1 MRQKRRSANPRRA
14 TVIAAIAGALV
25 LAGLGYSALTAGN
38 GLPGFPYYYLNA
50 DFRQAGV
57 LDPHSDVRIGGV
69 LVGQVLSTT
78 FHDGVAVVRMQL
90 NPSAG
95 PLRSDTTARIRL
107 RGLIGAKLVALSPGR
122 SGAKLSSG
130 ATLPVTQT
138 STSVAVFDVLST
150 FDAPR
155 RADLRAVLGGL
166 GQGLLARGAGLN
178 EALTA
183 APGVVSDVR
192 LAADTVNAR
201 AGAAQRLVPSTQA
214 LSAAL
219 DPVRDDVSAGFDPAA
234 RALEPLIDQRPS
246 VQTTLTVAPGA
257 LDAIRQGLAQTDPLL
272 SQTTGFARA
281 AVTLTGPAP
290 AALHA
295 AAVLLTQAQAPLQQ
309 ARTLIDTL
317 GAAAPPATG
326 LFRALSPLVA
336 PLGRSLANSIP
347 ALDQLS
353 SYGCDFEGWARDWN
367 AGFALGTPPQ
377 TAIGATGI
385 ARAALS
391 NNTSTASPNTPGGIP
406 ADAYPAPCTGAS
418 EHLP

>member
-1 MRQKRRSANPRRA
+1 MKRTRRSTNPRRA
-14 TVIAAIAGALV
+14 TVIAAIGGALV

-78 FHDGVAVVRMQL
+78 FHDGVAIVRMQL

-138 STSVAVFDVLST
+138 STSVAVFDVLGT
-150 FDAPR
+150 FDARR

-166 GQGLLARGAGLN
+166 GQGFLARGAGLN
-178 EALTA
+178 AALTQ
-183 APGVVSDVR
+183 APRVVSDVR
-192 LAADTVNAR
+192 FAADAVNAR
-201 AGAAQRLVPSTQA
+201 TGAAQRLVPSAQS
-214 LSAAL
+214 LSAAFE
-219 DPVRDDVSAGFDPAA
+219 PVRNDLSAGFDPAA
-234 RALEPLIDQRPS
+234 RTLDPLTDQRPS
-246 VQTTLTVAPGA
+246 VQSTLTVAPGA

-272 SQTTGFARA
+272 SETAGFARA
-281 AVTLTGPAP
+281 AVKLTGPAP

-295 AAVLLTQAQAPLQQ
+295 AAVLLTQAQAPLRR
-309 ARTLIDTL
+309 ARALIDTL
-317 GAAAPPATG
+317 GAAAPPATR
-326 LFRALSPLVA
+326 LFGSLSPLVA
-336 PLGRSLANSIP
+336 PLGRSLVNSIP

-353 SYGCDFEGWARDWN
+353 SYGCDFEGWARDWY
-367 AGFALGTPPQ
+367 AGFRLGTPPQ

-385 ARAALS
+385 ARAAFS
-391 NNTSTASPNTPGGIP
+391 NNASTAGPNTPGGIP
-406 ADAYPAPCTGAS
+406 ADAYPAPCKGAS